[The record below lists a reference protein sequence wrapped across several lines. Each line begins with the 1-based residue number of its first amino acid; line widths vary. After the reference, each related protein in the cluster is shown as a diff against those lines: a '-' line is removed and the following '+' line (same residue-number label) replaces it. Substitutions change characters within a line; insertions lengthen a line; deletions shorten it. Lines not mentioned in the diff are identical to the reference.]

1 MMAKPELQQEMLAP
15 TGPKSR
21 KVMGAGG
28 EQEKEA
34 WTSSP

>member
-1 MMAKPELQQEMLAP
+1 MMAKPELQQEMLASMG
-15 TGPKSR
+15 TKSR

-34 WTSSP
+34 